1 MSGYFTDR
9 EYGVRP
15 PSIDVI
21 DDRLWAGLCS
31 LIFTRLGDGSFG
43 FRFPEQCP
51 DGNGPCGCND
61 QAFGQVLAA
70 EIPWIEWP
78 LSSTETPETPVILD
92 LMEFCAK
99 AVGEPIQGA
108 YHSFFRHYHLSWD
121 REAGLRT
128 FVADVNMLLR
138 RNALAF
144 ELTSTG
150 EARRLLPAPL
160 ADVIG
165 WTLFQTGDAE
175 TDQLLEAARRRIL
188 SPKPEDRKDALEK
201 LWDAF
206 ERLKTLE
213 PGANKREQAD
223 ALLDRVAAP
232 GTVFRQALAREA
244 TELTNIGN
252 SFRIRH
258 SEVTQE
264 ALTSADQVDYLFT
277 RMFGFIR
284 MLLRG
289 TGRGG

>member
-51 DGNGPCGCND
+51 DGNGPCGCDD

-78 LSSTETPETPVILD
+78 LSPTETPETPVILD
-92 LMEFCAK
+92 LLEFCAK

-108 YHSFFRHYHLSWD
+108 YHSFFGHHHLSWD

-128 FVADVNMLLR
+128 FVADVNMLFQ
-138 RNALAF
+138 RNALTF

-160 ADVIG
+160 AEVIG

-223 ALLDRVAAP
+223 ALLDRIAAP

-252 SFRIRH
+252 RFRIRH